1 MRAPS
6 LALPKLRHAFHPYAR
21 EGGETSLGVHTQK
34 LGPLTQV
41 EAYFSKQTVEGG
53 DRLQRPL
60 PLLPP
65 DPNSYLPYTR
75 QKKEK
80 RLCDGPVL
88 KAQNTWNG
96 WLTIMGSCSSSYC
109 TSSHFEW
116 ALQAVLQAVLCQVT

>member
-6 LALPKLRHAFHPYAR
+6 LALPKLRHAFHP
-21 EGGETSLGVHTQK
+21 ETSLGVPTQK

-41 EAYFSKQTVEGG
+41 EAYFSKQAVEGG
-53 DRLQRPL
+53 DRLQMPL

-65 DPNSYLPYTR
+65 DPNSYLPYSP

-88 KAQNTWNG
+88 KAQNT
-96 WLTIMGSCSSSYC
+96 
-109 TSSHFEW
+109 
-116 ALQAVLQAVLCQVT
+116 